1 MLHWHGARGSYTSG
15 GGSFGCERVLSAL
28 DGYRQYQVFSAAP
41 PRGGGGTM
49 GCMDLRHRS
58 WTLDGGLGTLLE
70 ARGHDL
76 SDALWSARLLVDQ
89 PAAVQAAHQEFFDT
103 GAQIAIT
110 ASYQVGFEAFERIG
124 FTASD
129 TERLLRSSVDLARR
143 ARDTRTDP
151 DDEGRLLVAASVGPY
166 GATLGDGSE
175 YRGDSGL
182 TRAEL
187 RRWHERRL
195 TVLADAGPD
204 LLALETIPSLDEATA
219 LAELVRG
226 SGVPAWLSFTVAGGR
241 LRSGEPMEEG
251 FRLVEGV
258 DEIQAVGVNCSHP
271 DEVLPAIRA
280 ARAVTDCA
288 IVVYPNS
295 GERWDAEARVWR
307 GRGGVGDVDAWL
319 EAGASVVGGC
329 CRILPDDIAV
339 IRGRADAFE
348 PGVDVAGPG

>member
-1 MLHWHGARGSYTSG
+1 
-15 GGSFGCERVLSAL
+15 
-28 DGYRQYQVFSAAP
+28 
-41 PRGGGGTM
+41 
-49 GCMDLRHRS
+49 MDLRHRS

-143 ARDTRTDP
+143 ARDTRTSSVDA
-151 DDEGRLLVAASVGPY
+151 DLLVAASVGPY

-280 ARAVTDCA
+280 ARAVTDRA

-307 GRGGVGDVDAWL
+307 GHAGVGDVDAWL
-319 EAGASVVGGC
+319 EVGASIVGGC
-329 CRILPDDIAV
+329 CQVLPDDIAV
-339 IRGRADAFE
+339 IRRRVDAFE